1 VCGSR
6 QSIEREFPH
15 LRRSKSFLLLIQS
28 TGRFQ
33 GSVNNRSK
41 DGSFRVEILE
51 RLKPLALLLLRVG
64 IGIVFIFHG
73 YPKLFTHTHDMM
85 PAFQRMGFPPYFVY
99 IAGVIEFFGGIVLI
113 LGLFTRIG
121 ALLLAGEMAIA
132 ILKVHLP
139 QGPITEVK
147 NYEFPMVLAVACFA
161 LATIGAGLISLDHAI
176 YSGGGRPPRRLKDR
190 G

>member
-1 VCGSR
+1 M
-6 QSIEREFPH
+6 
-15 LRRSKSFLLLIQS
+15 
-28 TGRFQ
+28 
-33 GSVNNRSK
+33 
-41 DGSFRVEILE
+41 EILE

-64 IGIVFIFHG
+64 LGIVFIFHG

-85 PAFQRMGFPPYFVY
+85 PVFQRMGFPPYFVY

-121 ALLLAGEMAIA
+121 ALLLAAEMAIA

-161 LATIGAGLISLDHAI
+161 LATIGAGMISLDHAI
-176 YSGGGRPPRRLKDR
+176 YRGGGRPPRRLKDR

>member
-1 VCGSR
+1 
-6 QSIEREFPH
+6 
-15 LRRSKSFLLLIQS
+15 
-28 TGRFQ
+28 
-33 GSVNNRSK
+33 
-41 DGSFRVEILE
+41 VEILE

-73 YPKLFTHTHDMM
+73 YPKLFTHTHEMM
-85 PAFQRMGFPPYFVY
+85 PAFQRMGFPAYLIY

-132 ILKVHLP
+132 VLKVHLP

-176 YSGGGRPPRRLKDR
+176 YSGGGRPPRRMKDR

>member
-1 VCGSR
+1 
-6 QSIEREFPH
+6 
-15 LRRSKSFLLLIQS
+15 
-28 TGRFQ
+28 
-33 GSVNNRSK
+33 
-41 DGSFRVEILE
+41 
-51 RLKPLALLLLRVG
+51 
-64 IGIVFIFHG
+64 
-73 YPKLFTHTHDMM
+73 
-85 PAFQRMGFPPYFVY
+85 
-99 IAGVIEFFGGIVLI
+99 LI

-132 ILKVHLP
+132 VLKVHLP

-176 YSGGGRPPRRLKDR
+176 YSGGGRSPRRTKDR

>member
-1 VCGSR
+1 VD
-6 QSIEREFPH
+6 ETF
-15 LRRSKSFLLLIQS
+15 LLIQS
-28 TGRFQ
+28 TGRSQ
-33 GSVNNRSK
+33 ESADNRSK
-41 DGSFRVEILE
+41 KGGFRVEILE

-64 IGIVFIFHG
+64 LGIVFIFHG

-85 PAFQRMGFPPYFVY
+85 AAFQRMGFPPYFVY

-121 ALLLAGEMAIA
+121 ALLLAGEMTIA

-147 NYEFPMVLAVACFA
+147 NYEFPMVLALACFA
-161 LATIGAGLISLDHAI
+161 LATIGAGMISLDHAI
-176 YSGGGRPPRRLKDR
+176 YRGGGRPPRRAKDR
-190 G
+190 D